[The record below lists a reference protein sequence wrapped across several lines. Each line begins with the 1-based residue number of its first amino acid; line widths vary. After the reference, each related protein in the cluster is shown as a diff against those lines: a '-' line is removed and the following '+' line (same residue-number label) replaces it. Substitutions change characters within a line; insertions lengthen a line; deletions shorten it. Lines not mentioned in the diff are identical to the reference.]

1 MIEIR
6 SHFSTLLLKTSEVL
20 GSGVRRVALEK
31 LRKSVLLL
39 SSVTGIRDVQS
50 FEVGDKASR
59 FGETSE
65 ICPATISGCCS
76 SRLPKF

>member
-20 GSGVRRVALEK
+20 GSGVRRVALGK

-39 SSVTGIRDVQS
+39 SAVAGIRDVRS
-50 FEVGDKASR
+50 FEVGGEASC

-65 ICPATISGCCS
+65 ICTATIFGYWN
-76 SRLPKF
+76 SRRPKF